1 MNALNDHPDVVLLSG
16 GVGGAR
22 LARGFNQLEECQ
34 TTVVVNTGDDD
45 WVYGVLVSPDLD
57 TVVYTLAEQEGPHG
71 WGRADETWKVMEA
84 LARFDVD
91 TTFLLGDKDLALN
104 LFRTMHLRQGRSLT
118 WVTVQVARAFEV
130 GVCLLPA
137 TDQPIR
143 TRVRVAS
150 GEWLDFQDYF
160 VRRQHR
166 DRVTQ
171 VRFDGS
177 EQALPAP
184 GVVEAIENAKA
195 VIIAP
200 SNPPLSIW
208 PILAVPGIRSALQ
221 GAPRVIGVSPLF
233 GGKALKGPAA
243 EVMAGLG
250 LPPGNRGVA
259 KAYRGLLT
267 GLVVDETDANDLPL
281 LEAEG
286 LEAWATD
293 TRIAE
298 PAAAARLAAW
308 ILELL

>member
-22 LARGFNQLEECQ
+22 LARGFNQLEECR

-71 WGRADETWKVMEA
+71 WGRADETWEVMEA
-84 LARFDVD
+84 LARFEVD

-104 LFRTMHLRQGRSLT
+104 LFRTTHLRQGRSLT
-118 WVTVQVARAFEV
+118 WVTAQVARAFEV
-130 GVCLLPA
+130 GVRLLPA
-137 TDQPIR
+137 TDQPLR
-143 TRVRVAS
+143 TRVRAAS
-150 GEWLDFQDYF
+150 GKWLDFQDYF

-166 DRVTQ
+166 DRITR

-177 EQALPAP
+177 EQAFPAP
-184 GVVEAIENAKA
+184 GVVEAIGNAGA

-221 GAPRVIGVSPLF
+221 GAPRVIAVSPLF

-259 KAYRGLLT
+259 EAYRGLLT
-267 GLVVDETDANDLPL
+267 GLVVDQSDANDLPL

-286 LEAWATD
+286 LEAWAID

-298 PAAAARLAAW
+298 PASAARLAAW